1 MKRQGKK
8 TFLLWESLFLS
19 YGWRP
24 GSSGY
29 SRAMT
34 QYSAVSNTMQWGFE
48 FTPMGRSFFG
58 PIVTVSG
65 TGGSVTNTD
74 LGYFRTL
81 FGSSVYAP
89 HVQSVDYLF
98 HGSISKYNYMGGQ
111 AASLNSGDVVTI
123 NLGAVGTAAHK
134 PMGSFSISCKV
145 D

>member
-81 FGSSVYAP
+81 FGSSVYI
-89 HVQSVDYLF
+89 
-98 HGSISKYNYMGGQ
+98 ISYNFYNVEQGRETKQ
-111 AASLNSGDVVTI
+111 LKT
-123 NLGAVGTAAHK
+123 
-134 PMGSFSISCKV
+134 
-145 D
+145 